1 VDGGDGKRLIR
12 RKEEKDAMT
21 KGYNLSRIAVAAAV
35 LFALA
40 DSAPAAA
47 QACPVMRKI
56 NIGVSVSPPNV
67 VHTSPYVA
75 KGLGLFAKR
84 CVEANIIQF
93 EGGLSATA
101 VAAVSRGQAISNITE
116 TAIGGGVKA
125 KQVWGLAPR
134 MPQHYVVAES
144 VKTAADLKG
153 KRMSAAG
160 GGVGSL
166 NWRVGREVLKTAGL
180 TVDDVQFVSQGT
192 AGRLPG
198 LVTGQLEGVALHPE
212 DVYLA
217 QQQKPG
223 LHSLVVFA
231 ELLPDYYFNAYGAS
245 LDMIAAERATLV
257 DTIAAMMEANRLM
270 YSDKEK
276 VIPYIMQAT
285 EKPKPAIEF
294 AIAQLTKNCVWSVN
308 TGVNRQRTEWSI
320 QNAVENGDIEPAKKP
335 SFEQVVDESLALE
348 AMAKIGGPAA
358 FGACKD

>member
-1 VDGGDGKRLIR
+1 
-12 RKEEKDAMT
+12 MT
-21 KGYNLSRIAVAAAV
+21 KGILERCSLAAAVAA
-35 LFALA
+35 LFVLA
-40 DSAPAAA
+40 DSTPAAA
-47 QACPVMRKI
+47 QACPAMRKI

-67 VHTSPYVA
+67 VHTTPYVA
-75 KGLGLFAKR
+75 RGLGLFAKR
-84 CVEANIIQF
+84 CIDANIIQF

-116 TAIGGGVKA
+116 TAIGGGVRA
-125 KQVWGLAPR
+125 RQIWGLAPR
-134 MPQHYVVAES
+134 MPQAYVVAES
-144 VKTAADLKG
+144 IKSAADLKG

-166 NWRVGREVLKTAGL
+166 NWRVGREVLKTARL

-198 LVTGQLEGVALHPE
+198 LVTGQIEGVALHPE

-223 LHSLVVFA
+223 VHPLVVLA

-245 LDMIAAERATLV
+245 VDMIAAERATLV

-270 YSDKEK
+270 YGDKDK
-276 VIPYIMQAT
+276 VIPHIMQAT

-294 AIAQLTKNCVWSVN
+294 ALAQLTKNCVWSVN
-308 TGVNRQRTEWSI
+308 TGVDRKRTEWSI
-320 QNAVENGDIEPAKKP
+320 QNAVDNGDIEPARKP
-335 SFEQVVDESLALE
+335 NFEQVVDESLALE
-348 AMAKIGGPAA
+348 AMAKIGGRAA
-358 FGACKD
+358 FGNCKD

>member
-1 VDGGDGKRLIR
+1 
-12 RKEEKDAMT
+12 M
-21 KGYNLSRIAVAAAV
+21 KGTLDRCSLAAAA
-35 LFALA
+35 ALA
-40 DSAPAAA
+40 LFIVADPAPAAA
-47 QACPVMRKI
+47 QACPAMRKL

-67 VHTSPYVA
+67 VHTTPYVA

-84 CVEANIIQF
+84 CVDANIIQF

-125 KQVWGLAPR
+125 KQIWGLAPR
-134 MPQHYVVAES
+134 MPQAYVVAES
-144 VKTAADLKG
+144 IKTAADLKG

-166 NWRVGREVLKTAGL
+166 NWRIGREVLKTANL

-198 LVTGQLEGVALHPE
+198 LVTGQIEGVALHPE
-212 DVYLA
+212 DVHLA

-223 LHSLVVFA
+223 VHPLVVMA
-231 ELLPDYYFNAYGAS
+231 ELLPNYYFNAYGAS
-245 LDMIAAERATLV
+245 EGMIAAERATLI
-257 DTIAAMMEANRLM
+257 DAIAAMMEANRLM
-270 YSDKEK
+270 YGDKEK
-276 VIPYIMQAT
+276 VIPHIVAAT
-285 EKPKPAIEF
+285 EKPRPAVEF
-294 AIAQLTKNCVWSVN
+294 ALAQLTKNCVWSVN

-320 QNAVENGDIEPAKKP
+320 DNAVANGDIEPAKKP
-335 SFEQVVDESLALE
+335 SFEQVVDESLARE
-348 AMAKIGGPAA
+348 AMAKIGGPTS

>member
-1 VDGGDGKRLIR
+1 
-12 RKEEKDAMT
+12 MT
-21 KGYNLSRIAVAAAV
+21 KGHWMLAAATTV
-35 LFALA
+35 ALLA
-40 DSAPAAA
+40 VDAAPATA
-47 QACPVMRKI
+47 QSCPTMRKI

-67 VHTSPYVA
+67 VHTTPYVA
-75 KGLGLFAKR
+75 KGLGLFARR
-84 CVEANIIQF
+84 CVDASIIQF

-101 VAAVSRGQAISNITE
+101 VAAVSRGQAINNITE

-125 KQVWGLAPR
+125 KQIWGLAPR

-153 KRMSAAG
+153 KRMSAAA

-198 LVTGQLEGVALHPE
+198 LITGQIEGVALHPE

-223 LHSLVVFA
+223 VHSLVVFA

-245 LDMIAAERATLV
+245 DGMIAAERATLV
-257 DTIAAMMEANRLM
+257 DAIAAMMEANRLM
-270 YSDKEK
+270 YSDAAK
-276 VIPYIMQAT
+276 VIPHIMQAT
-285 EKPKPAIEF
+285 EKPQPAVEF
-294 AIAQLTKNCVWSVN
+294 AVAQLTKNCVWSVN
-308 TGVNRQRTEWSI
+308 TGVNRKSTEWSI

-335 SFEQVVDESLALE
+335 TFEQVVDESLALE
-348 AMAKIGGPAA
+348 AMAKIGGRAT

>member
-1 VDGGDGKRLIR
+1 
-12 RKEEKDAMT
+12 M
-21 KGYNLSRIAVAAAV
+21 KGYLGRCSLAGA
-35 LFALA
+35 ALA
-40 DSAPAAA
+40 AFVMADAGPAAA
-47 QACPVMRKI
+47 QSCPTMRKI
-56 NIGVSVSPPNV
+56 NVGVSVSPPNV

-75 KGLGLFAKR
+75 KALGLFAKR
-84 CVEANIIQF
+84 CVDANIIQF

-116 TAIGGGVKA
+116 TAIGGGVRA
-125 KQVWGLAPR
+125 KQIWGLAPR

-166 NWRVGREVLKTAGL
+166 NWRVGREVLKTANL

-198 LVTGQLEGVALHPE
+198 LVTGQIEGVALHPE
-212 DVYLA
+212 DVHLA

-223 LHSLVVFA
+223 VHSLVVFA
-231 ELLPDYYFNAYGAS
+231 ELLPNYYFNAYGAS
-245 LDMIAAERATLV
+245 DGMIAAERATLV

-270 YSDKEK
+270 YSDREK
-276 VIPYIMQAT
+276 VIPHIVAAT
-285 EKPKPAIEF
+285 EKPRPAVEF
-294 AIAQLTKNCVWSVN
+294 ALAQLTRNCVWSVN

-320 QNAVENGDIEPAKKP
+320 DNAVANGDIEPAKKP
-335 SFEQVVDESLALE
+335 TFEQVVDESLALE
-348 AMAKIGGPAA
+348 AMAKNGGPTS